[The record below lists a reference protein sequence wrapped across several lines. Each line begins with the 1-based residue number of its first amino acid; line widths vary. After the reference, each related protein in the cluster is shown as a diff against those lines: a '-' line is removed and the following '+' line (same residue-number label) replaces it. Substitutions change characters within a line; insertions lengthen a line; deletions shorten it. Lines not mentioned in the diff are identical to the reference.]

1 MPEPILTEDHHLKLK
16 NFIAAVPA
24 YVGDNPGQTP
34 EVKSMAAGSATLKTS
49 AGKFTADDVTALGDK
64 IKTNPAFQAMT
75 GYSQKGLLDKWVN
88 DRTTTCNEFCS
99 RCAVAM
105 GYTSKD
111 GVGKFDIADW
121 LTRYGLGHCWVPA
134 SSGATPG
141 YGDIFRL
148 FAASKDH
155 NGTNLNHMGVSL
167 YVDGTDWYTVE
178 SGQGGPSMGYDAI
191 KRKRRDWKPDSLQ
204 GWVNMKALIGAA
216 KPIPH
221 WLGGWW
227 EVEEGA
233 YEVWYYYFG
242 APNLIYY
249 TNTPP
254 ISVTAP
260 PTNPGTVGHF
270 WMKGMFGVQIGWNS
284 PDMDEEFMAGLQDS
298 KKRKFTMTGKSA
310 KGIPLTA
317 TRMMIQGLL

>member
-1 MPEPILTEDHHLKLK
+1 MPEPTLTEEYQLKLK
-16 NFIAAVPA
+16 TFLAPVPA

-34 EVKSMAAGSATLKTS
+34 EVKSMAAGSATLNTQNGGFK
-49 AGKFTADDVTALGDK
+49 ADAVTAIEGK
-64 IKTNPAFQAMT
+64 IKTNPVFQTMT
-75 GYSQKGLLDKWVN
+75 GYSHKMLLDKWVN
-88 DRTTTCNEFCS
+88 DRTTTCNEFVS

-121 LTRYGLGHCWVPA
+121 LTRYGLGHCWVPS
-134 SSGATPG
+134 SSGAEPV
-141 YGDIFRL
+141 YGDVFRL
-148 FAASKDH
+148 FAQASDH
-155 NGTNLNHMGVSL
+155 NGVNLNHMGVSL
-167 YVDGTDWYTVE
+167 YIEGPNWYTVE
-178 SGQGGPSMGYDAI
+178 SGQGGPLMGYDAI

-204 GWVNMKALIGAA
+204 GWVNMKALLGAG

-227 EVEEGA
+227 EVEEGP

-242 APNLIYY
+242 SPNKVYY

-260 PTNPGTVGHF
+260 PTSPGTVGSF
-270 WMKGMFGVQIGWNS
+270 AMKGMFGVNIMWNS
-284 PDMDEEFMAGLQDS
+284 ADVDEEFMAGLQDP
-298 KKRKFTMTGKSA
+298 KKRKFTMTGKSVR
-310 KGIPLTA
+310 GVPFTA